1 MWRCVCGLVSVCA
14 CVVCVNECVSVYMY
28 VSVVCMCVHV
38 WGDVVVCVWMCKS
51 VCVSVCE
58 FVCGCVE
65 WACVCV

>member
-1 MWRCVCGLVSVCA
+1 M
-14 CVVCVNECVSVYMY
+14 CVVCVNVCVSVFMYM
-28 VSVVCMCVHV
+28 SVVCMCVYV
-38 WGDVVVCVWMCKS
+38 WGDVVVYVWMCKS